1 MVSYASI
8 RASLSG
14 ARAWARDDGSG
25 GRRRRFKRGQ
35 SAVELALIV
44 PLVLVIMLVGVQ
56 FALIG
61 QAALAVS
68 QASYLGAR
76 TAQINAAL
84 TSATLKTA
92 ISNQMSPTISG
103 ATVTLTAANTANC
116 GPPRTFGCQFSVA
129 ITYDASSRIF
139 LPSNTLL
146 GITFPTNLS
155 FTESAMTE

>member
-1 MVSYASI
+1 MKSYANI
-8 RASLSG
+8 RAALSA
-14 ARAWARDDGSG
+14 ARARAHHVRWG
-25 GRRRRFKRGQ
+25 GRRRGQ

-44 PLVLVIMLVGVQ
+44 PIVLVIMLVGIQ

-76 TAQINAAL
+76 TAQINGSL
-84 TSATLKTA
+84 TSATLATA

-103 ATVTLTAANTANC
+103 ATVTLTPAGTPNC

-129 ITYDASSRIF
+129 ISYDASSKIF

-146 GITFPTNLS
+146 GITFPTNLT